1 MKQPTVFLISL
12 TRQMLPKPQLKHLL
26 GRSKPPERPL
36 RRRHRKRP
44 SVKDKPRRKPNARRE
59 KKRKLPHARLKK
71 RGRELKKRSAESKK
85 RGSTRRKWPRR
96 QKRSA

>member
-36 RRRHRKRP
+36 RRRQLKSKLP
-44 SVKDKPRRKPNARRE
+44 VSKLKDWPKRRE
-59 KKRKLPHARLKK
+59 RLD
-71 RGRELKKRSAESKK
+71 
-85 RGSTRRKWPRR
+85 
-96 QKRSA
+96 

>member
-36 RRRHRKRP
+36 RRRQLKSKLLVSKLRDWPK
-44 SVKDKPRRKPNARRE
+44 RRE
-59 KKRKLPHARLKK
+59 RLD
-71 RGRELKKRSAESKK
+71 
-85 RGSTRRKWPRR
+85 
-96 QKRSA
+96 